1 MDAEVIVVG
10 AGPGGSST
18 AWQLARSGVDVL
30 LVDRAH
36 FPRDKPC
43 AEYLSPE
50 ASRVLAV
57 MGALERCEAAGG
69 ATLAG
74 MIVRSPNGARIH
86 GDFVAGH
93 GFRGFRDRGLAL
105 RRRLLDAILLDCAR
119 TAGARVAEGIRVADV
134 LRDARGAVHGVR
146 TLEPGGTVRE
156 LTARLVVGADGLR
169 SAIARRL
176 KLARYARAPRR
187 VALVT
192 HYRDVRGMGAYG
204 EMHVE
209 RDGYVGLADVGG
221 GVTNVALVI
230 PRRHAHLVAGDPAAF
245 LDAWLR
251 TRPHLA
257 PRFARAERITPVHA
271 TGPFAQHARRAWAPG
286 AALVGDAA
294 DFFDPFTG
302 EGIYAALHGGE
313 LLAPHLLEALAARTP
328 HAADLALAAYDRTR
342 RHTFSGKWTVER
354 LVSLAVSF
362 PALMNHTASR
372 LSKRKDLAD
381 LLVGVAG
388 DFIPAREVLS
398 LRYVSQ
404 LLLPL

>member
-1 MDAEVIVVG
+1 MGAEVIVVG
-10 AGPGGSST
+10 AGPAGSST

-30 LVDRAH
+30 LLDRAR

-50 ASRVLAV
+50 SSRVLAA
-57 MGALERCEAAGG
+57 MGALEQCERAGG

-74 MIVRSPNGARIH
+74 MIVRAPSGARIH
-86 GDFVAGH
+86 GDFVADH
-93 GFRGFRDRGLAL
+93 GYRGFSDRGLAM
-105 RRRLLDAILLDCAR
+105 RRTLLDAILLDRAR
-119 TAGARVAEGIRVADV
+119 AAGARVMEEVRVAD
-134 LRDARGAVHGVR
+134 LLLDDRGTVYGVR
-146 TLEPGGTVRE
+146 TMEPGGRMRE
-156 LTARLVVGADGLR
+156 HTARIVVGADGLR
-169 SAIARRL
+169 SVVARRL
-176 KLARYARAPRR
+176 MLARFARAPRR
-187 VALVT
+187 IALVT
-192 HYRDVRGMGAYG
+192 HYRGVAEMSGYG

-209 RDGYVGLADVGG
+209 RDGYVGLAEVGG

-230 PRRHAHLVAGDPAAF
+230 PRRRARDIAGNPAAF
-245 LDAWLR
+245 LEGWLR
-251 TRPHLA
+251 ARAHLA
-257 PRFARAERITPVHA
+257 ARFAGAERISAVRA
-271 TGPFAQHARRAWAPG
+271 TGPFAQQACRAWAPG

-313 LLAPHLLEALAARTP
+313 LLAPHIVESLAARNP
-328 HAADLALAAYDRTR
+328 RAASAALARYDRTR
-342 RHTFSGKWTVER
+342 RRTFAGKWAVER
-354 LVSLAVSF
+354 LISLAVAVPS
-362 PALMNHTASR
+362 LMNHAASR

-398 LRYVSQ
+398 PVYLAR